1 MIAVCDTPIRRPEA
15 VISRFVEAWNRRDAD
30 VLAALFDS
38 DAEFVNVTGLWCHT
52 RGEIREGSR
61 LGVTGSFA
69 SRTAQPFADALATT
83 LNGMSARS
91 NRWFSVTASS
101 WS

>member
-1 MIAVCDTPIRRPEA
+1 MRGAARSRRGLSVIAVCDTPIRRPEA

-52 RGEIREGSR
+52 RGEIRERLTARGDGFFCFEDGSAVR
-61 LGVTGSFA
+61 
-69 SRTAQPFADALATT
+69 
-83 LNGMSARS
+83 
-91 NRWFSVTASS
+91 
-101 WS
+101 